1 MSRIKR
7 NELEGA
13 LDETSWTKA
22 HGLEAIGLAIHL
34 AMFDSYHLPREN
46 ASFRFVILRGQ
57 LWGERFQVSAFQ
69 RRRIVGRADRGS
81 LGGKEAISSG

>member
-1 MSRIKR
+1 MID
-7 NELEGA
+7 N
-13 LDETSWTKA
+13 
-22 HGLEAIGLAIHL
+22 
-34 AMFDSYHLPREN
+34 YHLPVKN
-46 ASFRFVILRGQ
+46 ASLHIVIWHGH

>member
-22 HGLEAIGLAIHL
+22 HGLEAIGPAKYLAT
-34 AMFDSYHLPREN
+34 FDNYPLTRNNSSFGVGDCEN
-46 ASFRFVILRGQ
+46 RTAHSHNRHHEL
-57 LWGERFQVSAFQ
+57 
-69 RRRIVGRADRGS
+69 S
-81 LGGKEAISSG
+81 LGEEG

>member
-22 HGLEAIGLAIHL
+22 HGLEAIGLAIYL
-34 AMFDSYHLPREN
+34 ATIDNYHLPRKN
-46 ASFRFVILRGQ
+46 ASFRFVIWHGHPWGGRFQ
-57 LWGERFQVSAFQ
+57 MAVIGERLAN
-69 RRRIVGRADRGS
+69 
-81 LGGKEAISSG
+81 GGNGGESSD